1 MYAVIRIRG
10 AVGTR
15 KDLEDTL
22 RMLRLK
28 NVNNCVLVLETK
40 EYLGMLRKAKDYITW
55 GKIDKKTLSKLLEER
70 GKILGNKSI
79 NKESLKEI
87 TGFDFD
93 ELSDALVKGKVNLK
107 NFKNIKPV
115 FRLNPPIHGY
125 KSTRLPFPKGDLG
138 NRGEKINELLERMI

>member
-10 AVGTR
+10 TAGTR

-28 NVNNCVLVLETK
+28 KPNNCVLIPEKK
-40 EYLGMLRKAKDYITW
+40 EYLGMLKKAKDYITW
-55 GKIDKKTLSKLLEER
+55 GKIDNKTLSKLLEK
-70 GKILGNKSI
+70 G
-79 NKESLKEI
+79 
-87 TGFDFD
+87 
-93 ELSDALVKGKVNLK
+93 GKVKLEDLEK
-107 NFKNIKPV
+107 IKPI

-125 KSTRLPFPKGDLG
+125 KSTRLPYPKGSLG